1 MNVVPEIVCDILC
14 YLVNYVHHRSNMI
27 SKDAYEAM
35 LAGQIQKLP
44 VRTEKQLESIDR
56 GGWMYSTD
64 GI

>member
-1 MNVVPEIVCDILC
+1 MNVVPEIVCDILS

-44 VRTEKQLESIDR
+44 VRTEKQLENIDR